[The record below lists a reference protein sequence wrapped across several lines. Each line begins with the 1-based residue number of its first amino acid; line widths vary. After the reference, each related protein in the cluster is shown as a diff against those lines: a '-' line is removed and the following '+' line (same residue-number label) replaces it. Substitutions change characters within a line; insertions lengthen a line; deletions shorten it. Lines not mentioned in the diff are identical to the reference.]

1 MFFYPI
7 IHKSTVHFTRSA
19 SPLFACAVIPQKKM
33 EKISGWENP
42 ILAKRL
48 LSLYN
53 KRKQS
58 FGRLKEHEIIRP
70 IDSEIRLEFS

>member
-1 MFFYPI
+1 
-7 IHKSTVHFTRSA
+7 
-19 SPLFACAVIPQKKM
+19 M
-33 EKISGWENP
+33 EISGRENP

-58 FGRLKEHEIIRP
+58 FGRLKEHEIIRL